1 MNLKEKILGLEEE
14 IKDVL
19 EETRFMSD
27 IKFHHGGNF
36 FMKYK
41 VFNNQRIRA
50 IIDECCEETIQ
61 GLREKH
67 REIIKAERRIEIGY
81 DNEFYVEELT
91 IDPRRKDKTTIMYS
105 ILLDLK
111 EGIKKY
117 LANNENR
124 KLIQAYKKL
133 IEKRCR
139 VW

>member
-1 MNLKEKILGLEEE
+1 M
-14 IKDVL
+14 
-19 EETRFMSD
+19 
-27 IKFHHGGNF
+27 
-36 FMKYK
+36 
-41 VFNNQRIRA
+41 
-50 IIDECCEETIQ
+50 
-61 GLREKH
+61 
-67 REIIKAERRIEIGY
+67 
-81 DNEFYVEELT
+81 
-91 IDPRRKDKTTIMYS
+91 IDPSIKDKTTMMYS